1 MWSGLGNRLR
11 GLIGRDSSVS
21 RRGGFHDFR
30 GIHLLETLL
39 QDTGFAVRLFLKTP
53 LISGL
58 ALLSLALGIGANTA
72 IFSLIDAVLLRTLPV
87 QNPEQLAQVRF
98 RSPRSQ
104 DPRGTFTN
112 PFWEQLRD
120 RQDVFSGAFAWSP
133 QDFDLSE
140 SGESRRVRGIYA
152 SGGYFTTLGVRPA
165 LGRLFDPGDDKRG
178 CSGAVVLGY
187 SFWQRYYGGAERAVG
202 STLRLNGQSFPVIGV
217 TQPGFFGTDV
227 GDRFDV
233 ALPICAEAVL
243 SGQGSMLDA
252 RSAWWLLAMG
262 RLRPGLSLEQA
273 NARLALLSPATVEPV
288 VPEEWPPNM
297 QEEFRHFTLTAVPA
311 ATGLTGFSGV
321 RDRYRR
327 PLEIL
332 MILVGLVLL
341 IACSNIASLMLA
353 RSIARQREIAMRL
366 SLGGS
371 RRRLIRQLLTE
382 GLVLS
387 GAGALLGLL
396 FARWGGAVLVDYV
409 STSGNR
415 LYFDLSLDGRVL
427 AFTIGITLLTGLIFS
442 IAPAFR
448 ATRVSLVTA
457 MKGIGAA
464 PGESHTHFRT
474 GRWILTAQ
482 LALSLILLV
491 GAVLFVQSF
500 RNLVTSDPGF
510 DPSNVLLVGID
521 TGRTG
526 LEGDA
531 LAALHSSVL
540 ARIRALP
547 GVVSAGQHFI
557 SPMSGFEWNGSVEV
571 PGYTFP
577 EGEAPLVWFNAVTP
591 GYFRTL
597 RTPLLRGRDF
607 DSSDTEESPRVAIIN
622 ETLARRFFPDRD
634 PLGETLRLGDS
645 GPNASRPARIVGLV
659 RDSKYLSL
667 REEPLPFAY
676 FPFSQVSIPFSSSSF
691 AIRTTGRPESLVAAV
706 REAVS
711 GASADVSF
719 HFITLAQQVD
729 DTLVQERLLATLSG
743 FFGILA
749 ALLTGIGVYGVMAYA
764 VTQRTREIGIRM
776 ALGAGRGWILRSVL
790 RDVLL
795 LISVG
800 TALGAIGAFWVTR
813 FVRSLLFGS
822 GVQGVEA
829 LGVAVGLLVL
839 AAFLASYLPTRRA
852 MRINP
857 VNALRYE

>member
-1 MWSGLGNRLR
+1 MWSRLPFRPDKPVGRGSRQAEFGKSLGSAGTAFLESLR
-11 GLIGRDSSVS
+11 
-21 RRGGFHDFR
+21 
-30 GIHLLETLL
+30 
-39 QDTGFAVRLFLKTP
+39 QDVLFAVRLFRKTP
-53 LISGL
+53 LISAV

-72 IFSLIDAVLLRTLPV
+72 IFSLIDAVLLRMLPV
-87 QNPEQLAQVRF
+87 QHPEELVQVSF
-98 RSPRSQ
+98 RSPRSR

-120 RQDVFSGAFAWSP
+120 RQDVFSGTFAWSP
-133 QDFDLSE
+133 QDFDLSDT
-140 SGESRRVRGIYA
+140 GESRRIRGIYA
-152 SGGYFTTLGVRPA
+152 SGSYFTTLGVRPA
-165 LGRLFDPGDDKRG
+165 MGRLFDSGDDRRG
-178 CSGAVVLGY
+178 CNGAVVLGH
-187 SFWQRYYGGAERAVG
+187 SFWQRYYGGTERAVG
-202 STLRLNGQSFPVIGV
+202 STLRLNGRPFTVIGV

-252 RSAWWLLAMG
+252 RSAWWLLVMG
-262 RLRPGLSLEQA
+262 RLQPGLSLEQA

-288 VPEEWPPNM
+288 VPEEWPPKM
-297 QEEFRHFTLTAVPA
+297 QDEFRHFTLTAVPA
-311 ATGLTGFSGV
+311 ATGLTGFSGI

-353 RSIARQREIAMRL
+353 RSMARQREIAVRL

-382 GLVLS
+382 GLALS
-387 GAGALLGLL
+387 CAGALLGLL
-396 FARWGGAVLVDYV
+396 FARWGGAMMVDYV

-427 AFTIGITLLTGLIFS
+427 AFTIGITLLTGLVFS

-448 ATRVSLVTA
+448 ATRVSLVAA
-457 MKGIGAA
+457 MKGGTLV
-464 PGESHTHFRT
+464 PGERQTHFRT

-510 DPSNVLLVGID
+510 DPSNVLLVSMD
-521 TGRTG
+521 TGKTG

-540 ARIRALP
+540 EHIRAVP

-557 SPMSGFEWNGSVEV
+557 SPMSGFEWNGPVEV
-571 PGYTFP
+571 AGHAPP

-591 GYFRTL
+591 GYFRTMQ
-597 RTPLLRGRDF
+597 TSLLRGRDF
-607 DSSDTEESPRVAIIN
+607 DSTDTSESPRVAIIN
-622 ETLARRFFPDRD
+622 EALAHRFFPNRD
-634 PLGETLRLGDS
+634 PLGETLRVGDS
-645 GPNASRPARIVGLV
+645 GPSASPPVRIVGV
-659 RDSKYLSL
+659 VQDSRYLSL
-667 REEPLPFAY
+667 REDPLPFAY

-691 AIRTTGRPESLVAAV
+691 AIRTATEPASVVAAV
-706 REAVS
+706 REAIR

-719 HFITLAQQVD
+719 HFTTLARQVA

-743 FFGILA
+743 FFGLLA
-749 ALLTGIGVYGVMAYA
+749 ILLTSVGIYGVMAYA

-776 ALGAGRGWILRSVL
+776 ALGAGRRWILQSVV
-790 RDVLL
+790 RDILL
-795 LISVG
+795 LMSVG
-800 TALGAIGAFWVTR
+800 IALGAIGAFWVTR

-822 GVQGVEA
+822 GFQGVEA
-829 LGVAVGLLVL
+829 VGVAVGLLVL
-839 AAFLASYLPTRRA
+839 VASLASYLPTRRA